1 METPTS
7 DKGQV
12 QKSQSVNALVNL
24 NPINGRGPHIPNGGR
39 GHLDRRGGTWL
50 QGHLPG
56 DLLVLVA
63 RKTLGL
69 SGYESPLRQS
79 LAVPSWA
86 FELGLA
92 NTS

>member
-1 METPTS
+1 MFVLYMSRMYVCNMPEVYS
-7 DKGQV
+7 DRG
-12 QKSQSVNALVNL
+12 
-24 NPINGRGPHIPNGGR
+24 GRGPHIPNGGR